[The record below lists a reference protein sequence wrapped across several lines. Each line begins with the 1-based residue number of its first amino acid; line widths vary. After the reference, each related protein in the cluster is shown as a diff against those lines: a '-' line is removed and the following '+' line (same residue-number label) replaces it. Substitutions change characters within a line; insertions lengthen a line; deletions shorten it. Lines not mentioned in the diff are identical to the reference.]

1 MQCYHF
7 VQDKASPTVDFI
19 LSSMG
24 RLESEKHS
32 LALKEVVALTRRY
45 PHLLTANL
53 INRVSNLEEGGITT
67 SPATKTCILELKSEY
82 HSRSRERLEKL
93 NSNATAVAAAA
104 GVTVVNVGGDRLYNS
119 RPDIS
124 AAAVAAAA
132 AAAAR
137 GSSNILSLANFS
149 PMHNQPNYIS
159 SAAVSRC
166 FLVLNEYVFF
176 HFEM

>member
-1 MQCYHF
+1 M
-7 VQDKASPTVDFI
+7 DFI
-19 LSSMG
+19 LSSVG

-93 NSNATAVAAAA
+93 SCGIQ
-104 GVTVVNVGGDRLYNS
+104 GVTVVSVGGGGGSDLTAPHSNNNRLYNSNS

-124 AAAVAAAA
+124 
-132 AAAAR
+132 R
-137 GSSNILSLANFS
+137 
-149 PMHNQPNYIS
+149 
-159 SAAVSRC
+159 
-166 FLVLNEYVFF
+166 
-176 HFEM
+176 

>member
-1 MQCYHF
+1 M
-7 VQDKASPTVDFI
+7 DFI

-67 SPATKTCILELKSEY
+67 SPATRTCILELKSEY
-82 HSRSRERLEKL
+82 HSRSRERLEKMTAA
-93 NSNATAVAAAA
+93 NATAAA
-104 GVTVVNVGGDRLYNS
+104 GVTVVNVGGDGTRLYNS

-132 AAAAR
+132 AAAAAR

-149 PMHNQPNYIS
+149 PLHSQPNYIS
-159 SAAVSRC
+159 SAAVSR
-166 FLVLNEYVFF
+166 
-176 HFEM
+176 